1 MTQSPN
7 DHGPDGPT
15 LIAIAY
21 GWAAR
26 IMTVAL
32 EMVVPGL
39 IGVWLDNRLGT
50 KVVFVLLGFGG
61 GCTLAVWHLIRMTAA
76 KDGPNG
82 NSSNGPSADGA
93 KRRRP

>member
-1 MTQSPN
+1 MTHSQNDSNRQS
-7 DHGPDGPT
+7 DPT

-26 IMTVAL
+26 IMTVSM

-61 GCTLAVWHLIRMTAA
+61 GCTLAVWHLIRMTSA
-76 KDGPNG
+76 KDGIAANR
-82 NSSNGPSADGA
+82 ADETLEE
-93 KRRRP
+93 K

>member
-1 MTQSPN
+1 VTHSQNDPN
-7 DHGPDGPT
+7 RPDAPT

-26 IMTVAL
+26 IMTVSM

-50 KVVFVLLGFGG
+50 RVLFVLLGFGG
-61 GCTLAVWHLIRMTAA
+61 GCTLAVWHLIRMTSA
-76 KDGPNG
+76 KD
-82 NSSNGPSADGA
+82 SYSAAGDNNRGSE
-93 KRRRP
+93 KSLEDK